1 MPPRPFRR
9 DKENAVLGG
18 VASGLG
24 EYFDIDPVLVRLGFV
39 FLAFINGIGLL
50 FYLVCW
56 VAIPA
61 QGQDGAGTRSREEWA
76 EQARKTSEKVAA
88 DARRAGQA
96 AAASVREAT
105 GAVGSATRK
114 AAQPARTLLGVF
126 LIGLGLLLLADEL
139 GVMSWPIWASLTTLW
154 PVILIAMGASLMRGG
169 LNKERA

>member
-9 DKENAVLGG
+9 DTQNAVFGG
-18 VASGLG
+18 VAAGLG
-24 EYFDIDPVLVRLGFV
+24 DYFDVDPLLVRLGFV

-61 QGQDGAGTRSREEWA
+61 QGLDAGNHSREEWA
-76 EQARKTSEKVAA
+76 DQAKRASEKVAA

-96 AAASVREAT
+96 AAASVRGAT
-105 GAVGSATRK
+105 GAMGSATRK

-126 LIGLGLLLLADEL
+126 LIGFGLLLLADEL
-139 GVMSWPIWASLTTLW
+139 GMLDWPIWANLATLW

-169 LNKERA
+169 LRRERA

>member
-24 EYFDIDPVLVRLGFV
+24 DYFDVDPVLVRLGFV

-61 QGQDGAGTRSREEWA
+61 QGQDARSREEWA
-76 EQARKTSEKVAA
+76 DQAKKASEKVAT
-88 DARRAGQA
+88 DARRAGEA

-139 GVMSWPIWASLTTLW
+139 GVMSWPIWASLATLW
-154 PVILIAMGASLMRGG
+154 PVILIAMGASLMLNG
-169 LNKERA
+169 LHKERA